1 MKVSVQWIV
10 ILTILDLVQKYK
22 QAAPDCD
29 YNYINIT
36 LLPFKAATVRVKVF
50 YVTWD
55 TDFVHFGSYLFIFTE
70 ESVVSY

>member
-1 MKVSVQWIV
+1 MKVSV

-50 YVTWD
+50 YVT
-55 TDFVHFGSYLFIFTE
+55 
-70 ESVVSY
+70 